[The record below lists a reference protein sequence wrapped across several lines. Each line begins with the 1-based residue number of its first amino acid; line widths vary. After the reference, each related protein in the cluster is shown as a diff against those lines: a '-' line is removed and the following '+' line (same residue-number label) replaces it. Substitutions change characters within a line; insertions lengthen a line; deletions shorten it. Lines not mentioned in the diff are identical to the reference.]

1 MVAQPISCPIF
12 IIGCGD
18 IGRRVAALWLQRSAT
33 IAVAQRRIPDSPERL
48 PESARY
54 IMLDLDDPQ
63 SDVAPDINNSIV
75 YYFVPP
81 PRNGAIDSRVSRF
94 VSKVQ
99 MQTPKRV
106 VYIST
111 SGVYGDCDGKWVTE
125 DKPPNPTSDRSR
137 RRLNAENQLESYCRD
152 VGADFVVLRVPGIYG
167 VNRLP
172 IESIKQSRPIV
183 KDHTAYTNRIHED
196 DLARICVAAGE
207 IDRPT
212 GIFNV
217 SDGVPGTMAQY
228 FTEIAKA
235 MDLPHPPEISW
246 QDAQKRLSPEMLSY
260 LSESR
265 RIDNKKMLQQLGIE
279 LLYPDLAA
287 GLKACGGSP

>member
-1 MVAQPISCPIF
+1 M
-12 IIGCGD
+12 
-18 IGRRVAALWLQRSAT
+18 QRNAT
-33 IAVAQRRIPDSPERL
+33 VAVAQRHIDDFPEHVTCTV
-48 PESARY
+48 
-54 IMLDLDDPQ
+54 LDLDDPQ
-63 SDVAPDINNSIV
+63 SDVVPNINNAIV

-81 PRNGAIDSRVSRF
+81 PRKSEVDCRVSHF
-94 VSKVQ
+94 VSAVQ
-99 MQTPKRV
+99 TQRPKRL

-125 DKPPNPTSDRSR
+125 DEPPNPTSDRSR
-137 RRLNAENQLESYCRD
+137 CRLHAENQLASYCRD

-167 VNRLP
+167 INRLP
-172 IESIKQSRPIV
+172 IESIKQSKPIV
-183 KDHTAYTNRIHED
+183 KEPISYTNRIHED

-217 SDGVPGTMAQY
+217 SDGAPGTMAQY

-235 MDLPHPPEISW
+235 MNLPRPPEISW

-265 RIDNKKMLQQLGIE
+265 RIDNKKMLRELGIE

-287 GLKACGGSP
+287 GLKACCGPAPR